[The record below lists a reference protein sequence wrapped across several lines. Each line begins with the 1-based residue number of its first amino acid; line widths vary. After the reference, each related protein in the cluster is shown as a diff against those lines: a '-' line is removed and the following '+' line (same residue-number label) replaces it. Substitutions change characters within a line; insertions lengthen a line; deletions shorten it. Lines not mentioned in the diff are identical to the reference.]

1 MAPSIF
7 MATHPTPGPFA
18 LLHPYILPA
27 GLLSESLLLQ
37 LGKLPR
43 LATAP
48 GDDGADTDK
57 DAGSDATDVGELDAM
72 DLS

>member
-1 MAPSIF
+1 M
-7 MATHPTPGPFA
+7 
-18 LLHPYILPA
+18 
-27 GLLSESLLLQ
+27 LSESLLLQ

-43 LATAP
+43 MVAP

-57 DAGSDATDVGELDAM
+57 DAGSDATDVEDLDAM